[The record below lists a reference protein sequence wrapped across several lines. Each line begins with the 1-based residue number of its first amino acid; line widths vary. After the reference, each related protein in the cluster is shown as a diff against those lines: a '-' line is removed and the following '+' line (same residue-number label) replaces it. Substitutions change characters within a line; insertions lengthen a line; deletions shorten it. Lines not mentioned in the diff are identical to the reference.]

1 MFSRNPALY
10 LGMISAECAEA
21 PSGPGSFPSASL
33 AAMVP
38 GNLKRIIVPLAVSG
52 QATQA
57 AYTLCSALLVDAV
70 VLQLIDL
77 TTKTSHPTGRLDLG
91 PLPLNKMLDPPGP
104 PPLLRPECLS
114 SLRNSLYTV
123 ALVAELSV

>member
-1 MFSRNPALY
+1 
-10 LGMISAECAEA
+10 MISAECAEA
-21 PSGPGSFPSASL
+21 PSGPGSLPSASL

-38 GNLKRIIVPLAVSG
+38 GNLKSIIVPLAVSG

-77 TTKTSHPTGRLDLG
+77 ANTTKASHPTGRLDLS
-91 PLPLNKMLDPPGP
+91 PLPLNKMLDL
-104 PPLLRPECLS
+104 PPLCDQTFLS

-123 ALVAELSV
+123 TQFAELSV